1 MHGSIN
7 IPTTP
12 LTGLTSGR
20 ADDRYREVFTAHRVS
35 VFRLAALLVSDR
47 FVAEEVTA
55 EVFARVLPRWRR
67 GEVND
72 ALPYLRRAVVN
83 EVRSRHRRRGHEQRA
98 LARLNGAVAAGAP
111 VDRLELREP
120 LLDALAALPVRQRA
134 VVVLRYH
141 DDLSEAEV
149 ARTLGTSVGT
159 VKTHAS
165 RGLEQLRREL
175 KEMS

>member
-1 MHGSIN
+1 MHGSID
-7 IPTTP
+7 ITAAA
-12 LTGLTSGR
+12 LTVRR
-20 ADDRYREVFTAHRVS
+20 ADERYRQVFEAHRVA
-35 VFRLAALLVSDR
+35 VFRLAVLLTSDR

-55 EVFARVLPRWRR
+55 EVFARVLPRFRR

-98 LARLNGAVAAGAP
+98 LARVGASVGAGDP
-111 VDRLELREP
+111 VDRLELREG
-120 LLDALAALPVRQRA
+120 LLVALATLPVRQRA

-165 RGLEQLRREL
+165 RGLEQLRRQLRETT
-175 KEMS
+175 

>member
-1 MHGSIN
+1 MHGSID
-7 IPTTP
+7 ITTNS
-12 LTGLTSGR
+12 LRVAG
-20 ADDRYREVFTAHRVS
+20 ADDRYRLVFEAHHLS
-35 VFRLAALLVSDR
+35 VFRLAAMLTNDR

-67 GEVND
+67 GEVD
-72 ALPYLRRAVVN
+72 KALPYLRRAVVN

-98 LARLNGAVAAGAP
+98 LARVSGSTTTADP

-120 LLDALAALPVRQRA
+120 LLAALATLPVRQRA

-165 RGLEQLRREL
+165 RGLEQLRSQLREAT
-175 KEMS
+175 

>member
-1 MHGSIN
+1 MDVSA
-7 IPTTP
+7 TTTA
-12 LTGLTSGR
+12 LSVSR
-20 ADDRYREVFTAHRVS
+20 ADDRYRTIFQSHHAA
-35 VFRLAALLVSDR
+35 VFRLAAMLTSDR

-98 LARLNGAVAAGAP
+98 LARMNGSIGGAQP

-120 LLDALAALPVRQRA
+120 LLTALALLPVRQRA

-149 ARTLGTSVGT
+149 ARTLGTSIGT

-165 RGLEQLRREL
+165 RGLEQLRRQLRE
-175 KEMS
+175 ET

>member
-1 MHGSIN
+1 MHGPIDVPSA
-7 IPTTP
+7 TH
-12 LTGLTSGR
+12 LALRR
-20 ADDRYREVFTAHRVS
+20 ADDRYRLIFEAHRVA
-35 VFRLAALLVSDR
+35 VFRLAAMMTNDR
-47 FVAEEVTA
+47 FLAEEVTA

-83 EVRSRHRRRGHEQRA
+83 EMRTRHRRRGNEQRA
-98 LARLNGAVAAGAP
+98 LARVGSAVGVGEP
-111 VDRLELREP
+111 IDRLELRES
-120 LLDALAALPVRQRA
+120 LLVALASLPVRQRA

-165 RGLEQLRREL
+165 RGLEQLRRQLREAT
-175 KEMS
+175 

>member
-1 MHGSIN
+1 MQGPAEIA
-7 IPTTP
+7 ITTHVASR
-12 LTGLTSGR
+12 T
-20 ADDRYREVFTAHRVS
+20 DVRYREVFETHRVA
-35 VFRLAALLVSDR
+35 VFRLAAMLTSDR

-55 EVFARVLPRWRR
+55 EVFARVLPRFRR
-67 GEVND
+67 GEVHD

-83 EVRSRHRRRGHEQRA
+83 EVTSRRRRRGHEQRA
-98 LARLNGAVAAGAP
+98 LARVHAAVRPGEP

-120 LLDALAALPVRQRA
+120 LLVALGRLPVRQRA

-159 VKTHAS
+159 V
-165 RGLEQLRREL
+165 
-175 KEMS
+175 